1 MKERLVCN
9 CKHKKCSYVYGAMRF
24 MQHQIHVHML
34 KLNRNNKVWSV
45 FRLFEFAHDPKI
57 IDTKDH
63 KNKAG
68 NYLSSLL

>member
-1 MKERLVCN
+1 
-9 CKHKKCSYVYGAMRF
+9 MRF
-24 MQHQIHVHML
+24 MQHQIQVHMP